1 MPLGSR
7 ICRYLRCMRSLC
19 MSPESLFYSISLIL
33 ASTFPR
39 VFTVLA
45 LSLHVS
51 RVALQEGMDNAL
63 GKHFSSCF
71 HGARAEF
78 ACLQTSL
85 SKSKRAPDTN
95 LVQLFD
101 ITIGTRTETYRKPLG
116 NPQETIRKPT

>member
-1 MPLGSR
+1 
-7 ICRYLRCMRSLC
+7 
-19 MSPESLFYSISLIL
+19 MSPEWLCRRVWKMLL
-33 ASTFPR
+33 AITFPR